1 MPEQARRLSATR
13 ANFLELSDERRFV
26 QEGFEFLDE
35 KRMLLAAELLRQLDA
50 YQELYAEY
58 ARVNDKA
65 MSELKR
71 SINRHGLDGLTVYPP
86 LELEDPDV
94 TLEQTSLLGVTLQKV
109 RASLHGTGHRWQ
121 ALNPSPEANSCA
133 VIFQFLLE
141 IAARLATISGNIYRL
156 CHEYVR
162 TEHRARALENV
173 VIPEIDAT
181 LKVIDE
187 QLETIDQEDVL
198 RVRFRK

>member
-1 MPEQARRLSATR
+1 MAEQARRLSATR
-13 ANFLELSDERRFV
+13 ANFLELEDERRFV

-35 KRMLLAAELLRQLDA
+35 KRMLMAAELLRQLND
-50 YQELYAEY
+50 YQQVYAEY
-58 ARVNDKA
+58 CRVNDKA
-65 MSELKR
+65 MIELKR
-71 SINRHGLDGLTVYPP
+71 SVHRHGLDGLTVYPP
-86 LELEDPDV
+86 LELADPRV
-94 TLEQTSLLGVTLQKV
+94 ELEQQSLLGVILQQV
-109 RASLHGTGHRWQ
+109 RASLEGPDPRWT

-133 VIFQFLLE
+133 ATFQSLLGM
-141 IAARLATISGNIYRL
+141 AASLASISGNIYRL

-173 VIPEIDAT
+173 VIPEINAT

-187 QLETIDQEDVL
+187 QLESVDQEDVM

>member
-1 MPEQARRLSATR
+1 MSEQARTTSATR
-13 ANFLELSDERRFV
+13 AAFLDLNDERGFV

-35 KRMLLAAELLRQLDA
+35 KRMLMAAELLRQLDD
-50 YQELYAEY
+50 YQKVYAEY
-58 ARVNDKA
+58 CRVNEKA

-71 SINRHGLDGLTVYPP
+71 SVHRHGLDGLTVYPP
-86 LELEDPDV
+86 LELTNPRID
-94 TLEQTSLLGVTLQKV
+94 LERQSLLGVTLQQV
-109 RASLHGTGHRWQ
+109 RASLEGPDPRWT

-133 VIFQFLLE
+133 ATFQSLLG
-141 IAARLATISGNIYRL
+141 IAARLAAISGNIYRL
-156 CHEYVR
+156 CHEYIR

-181 LKVIDE
+181 LKAIDE
-187 QLETIDQEDVL
+187 QLETIDQEDVM